1 MKNKKQ
7 RNECYGCGK
16 CCYNVPLPKYYLT
29 SLKNR
34 IVNEF
39 TSVIDLGGKYV
50 TGVET
55 VFAETKGGICPFLKP
70 NNTCNIY
77 ERRPAICRN
86 FGRSEEKLLQC
97 PTLYGKENVK
107 LSEGDIKKIMIESL
121 LKGKDSFDLEKFKK
135 MMR

>member
-1 MKNKKQ
+1 MKEK

-16 CCYNVPLPKYYLT
+16 CCYNVPLPKYYLA
-29 SLKNR
+29 SLRNR

-39 TSVIDLGGKYV
+39 TSVISLGGKDIV
-50 TGVET
+50 GTET
-55 VFAETKGGICPFLKP
+55 VYADTKGGICPFLKP

-97 PTLYGKENVK
+97 PRLYGREDVK
-107 LSEGDIKKIMIESL
+107 LSEGDIKKIMTESL
-121 LKGKDSFDLEKFKK
+121 LKGKDSFDLEKFIKI
-135 MMR
+135 MR

>member
-29 SLKNR
+29 SLRNR

-39 TSVIDLGGKYV
+39 TSVISLGGEDIIG
-50 TGVET
+50 TET
-55 VFAETKGGICPFLKP
+55 VYADTKDGICPFLKP

-86 FGRSEEKLLQC
+86 FGRSEEKLL
-97 PTLYGKENVK
+97 
-107 LSEGDIKKIMIESL
+107 
-121 LKGKDSFDLEKFKK
+121 
-135 MMR
+135 